1 MPKTK
6 DELVRALFNSSEF
19 GGFSRVDQ
27 LEALG
32 LVDSELGSLSEESL
46 SQFGQ
51 HYNPQ
56 YKIPSAQPILESLE
70 SRPTGRVSELRRGPT
85 FLESARTTLM
95 EGPQFA
101 GEVLGG
107 EAPVALLGGLA
118 RKALVKPLTG
128 IIGAGAGG
136 AAGEFAGEEI
146 KKLPTG
152 VRGFTAGTLTGAGVG
167 SVAGLP
173 GAAVGAVVGGL
184 TGAAI
189 DIAASLTAPD
199 GQFEPQPHSPD
210 VVSAAIEGAAG
221 EAFGRTFGIP
231 KAIGKR
237 FFPTANI
244 TQTGKLAKELDI
256 PIPPVIGSS
265 GLLPETLQNVADVS
279 FISRRSM
286 NKVTKD
292 AGEELARLTS
302 REIDNIYAEAI
313 PESVAGT
320 LFKESLRTAERAFAK
335 EAQDIYEVVLPK
347 LDKMS
352 ANVDIRPMKDFLE
365 EQLGGIGAQDTLARV
380 LRRTPEAGIVKPSVV
395 TDVDLRDF
403 IPFREARL
411 LNSNIAA
418 DIRNNPMRSAAGFRE
433 GVIKGS
439 LDEQM
444 EAAANRAGM
453 DDTYKAF
460 DNARTIWRNKSEI
473 YDRTVVGD
481 ILKKKGK
488 LKHPEFIGDVIWKPR
503 NVSLVAEVK
512 EGLKKLGPREAAEAW
527 SKIRRRG
534 FETAVEKMVGGANP
548 NRALAGWWNAL
559 GREMQDHLGGE
570 GVGQIRNIMQLMREL
585 PPTTKPGGLQAFE
598 KGSLVAMASGG
609 LGFGGVGLMAA
620 GATAVPIVVGKLLTT
635 KSGLRIM
642 TEGLSMSAFRR
653 SGFFTK
659 VVARTAKEAE
669 EITKF
674 TTKLALF
681 GQRVME
687 EEERLQSREVP
698 KPPSGPVK
706 LSPEDLELAGV
717 PNER

>member
-32 LVDSELGSLSEESL
+32 IVDSELGSLSEESL

-70 SRPTGRVSELRRGPT
+70 SEQKGPVELRRGPT
-85 FLESARTTLM
+85 FLESARTSLM
-95 EGPQFA
+95 EAPRFA
-101 GEVLGG
+101 GEVMGG
-107 EAPVALLGGLA
+107 ELPSLLPGGLA
-118 RKALVKPLTG
+118 ARPFVKPTVG
-128 IIGAGAGG
+128 VIGAAVGG
-136 AAGEFAGEEI
+136 AAGEALSEFN
-146 KKLPTG
+146 KSLPVG
-152 VRGFTAGTLTGAGVG
+152 VRGAAAGFSTGLGPPA
-167 SVAGLP
+167 ALA
-173 GAAVGAVVGGL
+173 GAAL
-184 TGAAI
+184 
-189 DIAASLTAPD
+189 DIAATLTSPD
-199 GQFEPQPHSPD
+199 GQFEPQPESPD
-210 VVSAAIEGAAG
+210 VVSAAIEGAVG

-231 KAIGKR
+231 KAIAKR

-244 TQTGKLAKELDI
+244 TQVGKLSKELDI
-256 PIPPVIGSS
+256 PVPPVLGSS

-286 NKVTKD
+286 NKVTKE

-313 PESVAGT
+313 PESAAGT
-320 LFKESLRTAERAFAK
+320 IFRESLRTAERTFAK

-347 LDKMS
+347 LDVMTAK
-352 ANVDIRPMKDFLE
+352 VDIKPMKDFLE
-365 EQLGGIGAQDTLARV
+365 EQLGVGAQDTLKRV
-380 LRRTPEAGIVKPSVV
+380 LLRTPEAGIVKPSLI
-395 TDVDLRDF
+395 TDVELPDF

-418 DIRNNPMRSAAGFRE
+418 DIRNNTMRSAAGFRE

-444 EAAANRAGM
+444 EAAASRAGM

-488 LKHPEFIGDVIWKPR
+488 LRHPEFIGDVIWKPR

-512 EGLKKLGPREAAEAW
+512 EGLKKLGPIEAAEAW

-548 NRALAGWWNAL
+548 NRALAGWWHAL
-559 GREMQDHLGGE
+559 GREMQDHLGGK

-585 PPTTKPGGLQAFE
+585 PPTAKPGGLQAFE

-642 TEGLSMSAFRR
+642 TEGLSMDAFRR
-653 SGFFTK
+653 SGLFTK

-681 GQRVME
+681 GQRVIE
-687 EEERLQSREVP
+687 EEESLQSREVP

-706 LSPEDLELAGV
+706 LSKEDLELAGV